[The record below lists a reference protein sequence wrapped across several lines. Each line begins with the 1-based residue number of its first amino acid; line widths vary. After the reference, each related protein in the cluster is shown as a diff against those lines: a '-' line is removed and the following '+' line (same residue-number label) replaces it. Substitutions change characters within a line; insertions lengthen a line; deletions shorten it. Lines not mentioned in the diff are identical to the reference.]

1 MFDRG
6 GKERF
11 TGGGERGEEQLPQE
25 RKQTQFR
32 RSALFERVHDVSPAL
47 IIPRINSEWAVLSH
61 DDEEEEEEDVDD
73 DDDDDVDDDG
83 GDECA
88 QAGALARSR
97 KT

>member
-1 MFDRG
+1 MITFIPSSFILKVYDTRIISNQARKTIAPTSLSLSLKTAMFDRG

-47 IIPRINSEWAVLSH
+47 IIPRINSE
-61 DDEEEEEEDVDD
+61 
-73 DDDDDVDDDG
+73 
-83 GDECA
+83 
-88 QAGALARSR
+88 
-97 KT
+97 